1 MIEKRLDEIAKMLGG
16 EISDTKFSDT
26 KIKGISIDSRTI
38 KKDNLYIPIVG
49 EKFDG
54 RIFIEECENAGSPAF
69 LIDKNYKI
77 PKSISIPYVKV
88 EDTKKALQDLA
99 KAYRD
104 ELDIKIIAITGSNGK
119 TTSKNLIHSVLSEK
133 YKVQK
138 TQGNFNNNI
147 GLPLTLLDFSKDT
160 EIGVVEMGTEDF
172 GEISELTH
180 IARPD
185 MAMITNIG
193 DAHLLKLKSKE
204 GIAKAK
210 LEILEG
216 LKENGTFIYN
226 GDDEILKK
234 VLPSYKIKQKTISF
248 GTSEEVD
255 FKVSPKEFSSTY
267 TKFSYEN
274 EDYTVPLLG
283 SHQVLN
289 GALAVLI
296 GKLFNLSYKEINK
309 GLSKA
314 SNNANRNELIER
326 NGFDILDDAYKSNPQ
341 SLKQGL
347 ELAGFLDGY
356 LNKIVVLGDM
366 LELGDGEKNLHY
378 KSGLDIDPK
387 KINYCL
393 FYGPLCKEMY
403 RASLENFPED
413 RSFYFENKNDLI
425 DKLKLLITKSTLVFV
440 KGSRGVHMEEVIEA
454 IYDFR
459 VWLK

>member
-1 MIEKRLDEIAKMLGG
+1 MIERCLDHIAKMVDG
-16 EISDTKFSDT
+16 EISDPKYSHI
-26 KIKGISIDSRTI
+26 KIKGVSIDSRTI
-38 KKDNLYIPIVG
+38 KKDSLYIPIVG

-54 RIFIEECENAGSPAF
+54 RIFIEECQNAGAPAF

-77 PKSISIPYVKV
+77 PKSINIPYIKV
-88 EDTKKALQDLA
+88 EDTQKALRDLA
-99 KAYRD
+99 RAYRQ

-119 TTSKNLIHSVLSEK
+119 TTSKNIIHSVLSEK
-133 YKVQK
+133 YKVEK
-138 TQGNFNNNI
+138 THGNLNNEI
-147 GLPLTLLDFSKDT
+147 GVPLTILDFSEDT
-160 EIGVVEMGTEDF
+160 DIGVVEMGTDDF
-172 GEISELTH
+172 GEISVLTN
-180 IARPD
+180 IALPD

-193 DAHLLKLKSKE
+193 DAHLLKLKSRE

-216 LKENGTFIYN
+216 LKDDGRFLYN

-234 VLPSYKIKQKTISF
+234 VLPSYDIKQETISF
-248 GTSEEVD
+248 GIGENVD
-255 FKVSPKEFSSTY
+255 FKVVPKEHTNTSTN
-267 TKFSYEN
+267 FSYKDEI
-274 EDYTVPLLG
+274 YSVPLLG
-283 SHQVLN
+283 SHQVYN

-296 GKLFNLSYKEINK
+296 GKIFDLSFDEINK
-309 GLSKA
+309 GLSKS
-314 SNNANRNELIER
+314 SNNANRNELVER

-356 LNKIVVLGDM
+356 SNKIVVLGDM
-366 LELGDGEKNLHY
+366 LELGDDELNLHY

-393 FYGPLCKEMY
+393 FFGPLSKQMY
-403 RASLENFPED
+403 KASLENFPKE
-413 RSFYFENKNDLI
+413 RSFYFDNKDDLI
-425 DKLKLLITKSTLVFV
+425 DKLKLLITKYSLVFV

-459 VWLK
+459 V

>member
-1 MIEKRLDEIAKMLGG
+1 MIERCLDHIAKMVDG
-16 EISDTKFSDT
+16 EISDPKYSHI
-26 KIKGISIDSRTI
+26 KIKGVSIDSRTI
-38 KKDNLYIPIVG
+38 KKDSLYIPIVG

-54 RIFIEECENAGSPAF
+54 RIFIEECQNAGAPAF

-77 PKSISIPYVKV
+77 PKSINIPYIKV
-88 EDTKKALQDLA
+88 EDTQKALRDLA
-99 KAYRD
+99 RAYRQ

-119 TTSKNLIHSVLSEK
+119 TTSKNIIHSVLSEK
-133 YKVQK
+133 YKVEK
-138 TQGNFNNNI
+138 THGNLNNEI
-147 GLPLTLLDFSKDT
+147 GVPLTILDFSEDT
-160 EIGVVEMGTEDF
+160 DIGVVEMGTDDF
-172 GEISELTH
+172 GEISVLTN
-180 IARPD
+180 IALPD

-193 DAHLLKLKSKE
+193 DAHLLKLKSRE

-216 LKENGTFIYN
+216 LKDDGKFLYN

-234 VLPSYKIKQKTISF
+234 VLPSYDIKQETISF
-248 GTSEEVD
+248 GIGENVD
-255 FKVSPKEFSSTY
+255 FKVVPKEHTNTSTN
-267 TKFSYEN
+267 FSYKDEI
-274 EDYTVPLLG
+274 YSVPLLG
-283 SHQVLN
+283 SHQVYN

-296 GKLFNLSYKEINK
+296 GKIFDLSFDEINK
-309 GLSKA
+309 GLSKS
-314 SNNANRNELIER
+314 SNNANRNELVER

-356 LNKIVVLGDM
+356 SNKIVVLGDM
-366 LELGDGEKNLHY
+366 LELGDDELNLHY

-393 FYGPLCKEMY
+393 FFGPLSKQMY
-403 RASLENFPED
+403 KASLENFPKE
-413 RSFYFENKNDLI
+413 RSFYFDNKDDLI
-425 DKLKLLITKSTLVFV
+425 DKLKLLITKYSLVFV

-459 VWLK
+459 V

>member
-1 MIEKRLDEIAKMLGG
+1 MIERCLDHIAKMVDG
-16 EISDTKFSDT
+16 EISDPKYSHI
-26 KIKGISIDSRTI
+26 KIKGVSIDSRTI
-38 KKDNLYIPIVG
+38 KKDSLYIPIVG

-54 RIFIEECENAGSPAF
+54 RIFIEECQNAGAPAF

-77 PKSISIPYVKV
+77 PKSINIPYIKV
-88 EDTKKALQDLA
+88 EDTQKALRDLA
-99 KAYRD
+99 RAYRQ

-119 TTSKNLIHSVLSEK
+119 TTSKNIIHSVLSEK
-133 YKVQK
+133 YKVEK
-138 TQGNFNNNI
+138 THGNLNNEI
-147 GLPLTLLDFSKDT
+147 GVPLTILDFCEETD
-160 EIGVVEMGTEDF
+160 IGVVEMGTDDF
-172 GEISELTH
+172 GEISVLTN
-180 IARPD
+180 IALPD

-193 DAHLLKLKSKE
+193 DAHLLKLKSRE

-216 LKENGTFIYN
+216 LKDDGRFLYN

-234 VLPSYKIKQKTISF
+234 VLPSYDIKQKTISF
-248 GTSEEVD
+248 GIGENVD
-255 FKVSPKEFSSTY
+255 FKVVPKEHTNTSTN
-267 TKFSYEN
+267 FSYKDEI
-274 EDYTVPLLG
+274 YSVPLLG
-283 SHQVLN
+283 SHQVYN

-296 GKLFNLSYKEINK
+296 GKIFDLSFDEINK
-309 GLSKA
+309 GLSKS
-314 SNNANRNELIER
+314 SNNANRNELVER

-356 LNKIVVLGDM
+356 SNKIVVLGDM
-366 LELGDGEKNLHY
+366 LELGDDELNLHY

-393 FYGPLCKEMY
+393 FFGPLSKQMY
-403 RASLENFPED
+403 KASLENFPKE
-413 RSFYFENKNDLI
+413 RSFYFDNKDDLI
-425 DKLKLLITKSTLVFV
+425 DKLKLLITKYSLVFV

-459 VWLK
+459 V

>member
-1 MIEKRLDEIAKMLGG
+1 MIERCLDQIAKMVDG
-16 EISDTKFSDT
+16 EISDPKYSHI
-26 KIKGISIDSRTI
+26 KIKGVSIDSRTI
-38 KKDNLYIPIVG
+38 KKDCLYIPIVG

-54 RIFIEECENAGSPAF
+54 RIFIEECQNAGAPAF

-77 PKSISIPYVKV
+77 PKSINIPYIKV
-88 EDTKKALQDLA
+88 EDTQKALRDLA
-99 KAYRD
+99 RAYRQ

-119 TTSKNLIHSVLSEK
+119 TTSKNIIHSVLSEK
-133 YKVQK
+133 YKVEK
-138 TQGNFNNNI
+138 THGNLNNEI
-147 GLPLTLLDFSKDT
+147 GVPLTILDFSEDT
-160 EIGVVEMGTEDF
+160 DIGVVEMGTDDF
-172 GEISELTH
+172 GEISVLTN
-180 IARPD
+180 IALPD

-193 DAHLLKLKSKE
+193 DAHLLKLKSRE

-216 LKENGTFIYN
+216 LKDDGKFLYN

-234 VLPSYKIKQKTISF
+234 VLPSYDIKQETISF
-248 GTSEEVD
+248 GIGENVD
-255 FKVSPKEFSSTY
+255 FKVVPKEHTNTSTN
-267 TKFSYEN
+267 FSYKDEI
-274 EDYTVPLLG
+274 YSVPLLG
-283 SHQVLN
+283 SHQVYN

-296 GKLFNLSYKEINK
+296 GKIFDLSFDEINK
-309 GLSKA
+309 GLSKS
-314 SNNANRNELIER
+314 SNNANRNELVER

-356 LNKIVVLGDM
+356 SNKIVVLGDM
-366 LELGDGEKNLHY
+366 LELGDDELNLHY

-393 FYGPLCKEMY
+393 FFGPLSKQMY
-403 RASLENFPED
+403 KASLENFPKE
-413 RSFYFENKNDLI
+413 RSFYFDNKDDLI
-425 DKLKLLITKSTLVFV
+425 DKLKLLITKYSLVFV

-459 VWLK
+459 V

>member
-1 MIEKRLDEIAKMLGG
+1 MIERCLDHIAKMVDG
-16 EISDTKFSDT
+16 EISDPKYSHI
-26 KIKGISIDSRTI
+26 KIKGVSIDSRTI
-38 KKDNLYIPIVG
+38 KKDSLYIPIVG

-54 RIFIEECENAGSPAF
+54 RIFIEECQNAGAPAF

-77 PKSISIPYVKV
+77 PKSINIPYIKV
-88 EDTKKALQDLA
+88 EDTQKSLRDLA
-99 KAYRD
+99 RAYRQ

-119 TTSKNLIHSVLSEK
+119 TTSKNIIHSVLSEK
-133 YKVQK
+133 YKVEK
-138 TQGNFNNNI
+138 THGNLNNEI
-147 GLPLTLLDFSKDT
+147 GVPLTILDFCEDT
-160 EIGVVEMGTEDF
+160 DIGVVEMGTDDF
-172 GEISELTH
+172 GEISVLTN
-180 IARPD
+180 IALPD

-193 DAHLLKLKSKE
+193 DAHLLKLKSRE

-216 LKENGTFIYN
+216 LKDDGKFLYN

-234 VLPSYKIKQKTISF
+234 VLPSYDIKQETISF
-248 GTSEEVD
+248 GIGENVD
-255 FKVSPKEFSSTY
+255 FKVVPKEHTNTSTN
-267 TKFSYEN
+267 FSYKDET
-274 EDYTVPLLG
+274 YSVPLLG
-283 SHQVLN
+283 SHQVYN

-296 GKLFNLSYKEINK
+296 GKIFDLSFDEINK
-309 GLSKA
+309 GLSKS
-314 SNNANRNELIER
+314 SNNANRNELVER

-356 LNKIVVLGDM
+356 SNKIVVLGDM
-366 LELGDGEKNLHY
+366 LELGDDELNLHY

-393 FYGPLCKEMY
+393 FFGPLSKQMY
-403 RASLENFPED
+403 KASLENFPKE
-413 RSFYFENKNDLI
+413 RSFYFDNKDDLI
-425 DKLKLLITKSTLVFV
+425 DKLKLLITKYSLVFV

-459 VWLK
+459 V

>member
-1 MIEKRLDEIAKMLGG
+1 MIERTLKDICKMIDG
-16 EISDTKFSDT
+16 EISDSKYADV
-26 KIKGISIDSRTI
+26 KIKGVSIDSRTI
-38 KKDNLYIPIVG
+38 KKDNLYIPIIG

-54 RIFIEECENAGSPAF
+54 RIFIKECQDLGASAF
-69 LIDKNYKI
+69 IIDKDYKI
-77 PKSISIPYVKV
+77 LKSINIPYIRVD
-88 EDTKKALQDLA
+88 DTKKALRNLA
-99 KAYRD
+99 KSYRD

-119 TTSKNLIHSVLSEK
+119 TTCKNLIHSVLSEK

-138 TQGNFNNNI
+138 THGNLNNDI
-147 GLPLTLLDFSKDT
+147 GLPRTILEFSEDT

-172 GEISELTH
+172 GEISVLTN

-193 DAHLLKLKSKE
+193 DAHLLKLKSRE

-216 LKENGTFIYN
+216 LKDDGIFLYN
-226 GDDEILKK
+226 GDDKILKK
-234 VLPSYKIKQKTISF
+234 ILPSYNIKQKTINF
-248 GTSEEVD
+248 GQEDGVD
-255 FKVSPKEFSSTY
+255 FKVEAKEHSNTY
-267 TKFSYEN
+267 TNFSYKN
-274 EDYTVPLLG
+274 EEYSVPLLG
-283 SHQVLN
+283 SHQVYN
-289 GALAVLI
+289 GALAILI
-296 GKLFNLSYKEINK
+296 GKLFDISYEEINR
-309 GLSKA
+309 GLAKA

-366 LELGDGEKNLHY
+366 LELGEDELELHY
-378 KSGLDIDPK
+378 KAGLDINPK
-387 KINYCL
+387 KIKYCL
-393 FYGPLCKEMY
+393 FFGPLAREMH
-403 RASLENFPED
+403 RASLKNFPEN
-413 RSFYFENKNDLI
+413 RSFYFERKDDLI
-425 DKLKLLITKSTLVFV
+425 DKLKLLITRSSLVFV

-459 VWLK
+459 V

>member
-1 MIEKRLDEIAKMLGG
+1 MIERCLDHIAKMVDG
-16 EISDTKFSDT
+16 EISDPKYSHI
-26 KIKGISIDSRTI
+26 KIKGVSIDSRTI
-38 KKDNLYIPIVG
+38 KKDSLYIPIVG

-54 RIFIEECENAGSPAF
+54 RIFIEECQNAGAPAF

-77 PKSISIPYVKV
+77 PKSINIPYIKV
-88 EDTKKALQDLA
+88 EDTQKSLRDLA
-99 KAYRD
+99 RAYRQ

-119 TTSKNLIHSVLSEK
+119 TTSKNIIHSVLSEK
-133 YKVQK
+133 YKVEK
-138 TQGNFNNNI
+138 THGNLNNEI
-147 GLPLTLLDFSKDT
+147 GVPLTILDFCEDT
-160 EIGVVEMGTEDF
+160 DIGVVEMGTDDF
-172 GEISELTH
+172 GEISVLTN
-180 IARPD
+180 IALPD

-193 DAHLLKLKSKE
+193 DAHLLKLKSRE

-216 LKENGTFIYN
+216 LKDDGKFLYN

-234 VLPSYKIKQKTISF
+234 VLPSYDIKQETISF
-248 GTSEEVD
+248 GIGENVD
-255 FKVSPKEFSSTY
+255 FKVVPKEHTNTSTN
-267 TKFSYEN
+267 FSYKDEI
-274 EDYTVPLLG
+274 YSVPLLG
-283 SHQVLN
+283 SHQVYN

-296 GKLFNLSYKEINK
+296 GKIFDLSFDEINK
-309 GLSKA
+309 GLSKS
-314 SNNANRNELIER
+314 SNNANRNELVER

-356 LNKIVVLGDM
+356 SNKIVVLGDM
-366 LELGDGEKNLHY
+366 LELGDDELNLHY

-393 FYGPLCKEMY
+393 FFGPLSKQMY
-403 RASLENFPED
+403 KASLENFPKE
-413 RSFYFENKNDLI
+413 RSFYFDNKDDLI
-425 DKLKLLITKSTLVFV
+425 DKLKLLITKYSLVFV

-459 VWLK
+459 V

>member
-1 MIEKRLDEIAKMLGG
+1 MIERCLDHIAKMVDG
-16 EISDTKFSDT
+16 EISDPKYSHI
-26 KIKGISIDSRTI
+26 KINGVSIDSRTI
-38 KKDNLYIPIVG
+38 KKDSLYIPIVG

-54 RIFIEECENAGSPAF
+54 RIFIEECQNAGAPAF

-77 PKSISIPYVKV
+77 PKSINIPYIKV
-88 EDTKKALQDLA
+88 EDTQKALRDLA
-99 KAYRD
+99 RAYRQ

-119 TTSKNLIHSVLSEK
+119 TTSKNIIHSVLSEK
-133 YKVQK
+133 YKVEK
-138 TQGNFNNNI
+138 THGNLNNEI
-147 GLPLTLLDFSKDT
+147 GVPLTILDFSEDT
-160 EIGVVEMGTEDF
+160 DIGVVEMGTDDF
-172 GEISELTH
+172 GEISVLTN
-180 IARPD
+180 IALPD

-193 DAHLLKLKSKE
+193 DAHLLKLKSRE

-216 LKENGTFIYN
+216 LKNDGKFLYN

-234 VLPSYKIKQKTISF
+234 VLPSYDIKQETISF
-248 GTSEEVD
+248 GIGENVD
-255 FKVSPKEFSSTY
+255 FKVVPKEHTNTSTN
-267 TKFSYEN
+267 FSYKDEI
-274 EDYTVPLLG
+274 YSVPLLG
-283 SHQVLN
+283 SHQVYN

-296 GKLFNLSYKEINK
+296 GKIFDLSFDEINK
-309 GLSKA
+309 GLSKS
-314 SNNANRNELIER
+314 SNNANRNELVER

-366 LELGDGEKNLHY
+366 LELGDDELNLHY

-393 FYGPLCKEMY
+393 FFGPLSKQMY
-403 RASLENFPED
+403 KASLENFPKE
-413 RSFYFENKNDLI
+413 RSFYFDNKDDLI
-425 DKLKLLITKSTLVFV
+425 DKLKLLITKYSLVFV

-459 VWLK
+459 V

>member
-1 MIEKRLDEIAKMLGG
+1 MIERCLDHIAKMVDG
-16 EISDTKFSDT
+16 EISDPKYSHI
-26 KIKGISIDSRTI
+26 KIKGVSIDSRTI
-38 KKDNLYIPIVG
+38 KKDCLYIPIVG

-54 RIFIEECENAGSPAF
+54 RIFIEECQNAGAPAF

-77 PKSISIPYVKV
+77 PKSINIPYIKV
-88 EDTKKALQDLA
+88 EDTQKALRDLA
-99 KAYRD
+99 RAYRQ

-119 TTSKNLIHSVLSEK
+119 TTSKNIIHSVLSEK
-133 YKVQK
+133 YKVEK
-138 TQGNFNNNI
+138 THGNLNNEI
-147 GLPLTLLDFSKDT
+147 GVPLTILDFSEDT
-160 EIGVVEMGTEDF
+160 DIGVVEMGTDDF
-172 GEISELTH
+172 GEISVLTN
-180 IARPD
+180 IALPD

-193 DAHLLKLKSKE
+193 DAHLLKLKSRE

-216 LKENGTFIYN
+216 LKNDGKFLYN

-234 VLPSYKIKQKTISF
+234 VLPSYDIKQKTISF
-248 GTSEEVD
+248 GIGENVD
-255 FKVSPKEFSSTY
+255 FKVVPKEHTNTSTN
-267 TKFSYEN
+267 FSYKDEI
-274 EDYTVPLLG
+274 YSVPLLG
-283 SHQVLN
+283 SHQVYN

-296 GKLFNLSYKEINK
+296 GKIFDLSFDEINK
-309 GLSKA
+309 GLSKS
-314 SNNANRNELIER
+314 SNNANRNELVER

-366 LELGDGEKNLHY
+366 LELGDDELNLHY

-393 FYGPLCKEMY
+393 FFGPLSKQMY
-403 RASLENFPED
+403 KASLENFPKE
-413 RSFYFENKNDLI
+413 RSFYFDNKDDLI
-425 DKLKLLITKSTLVFV
+425 DKLKLLITKYSLVFV

-459 VWLK
+459 V

>member
-1 MIEKRLDEIAKMLGG
+1 MIERCLDHIAKMVDG
-16 EISDTKFSDT
+16 EISDPKYSHI
-26 KIKGISIDSRTI
+26 KIKGVSIDSRTI
-38 KKDNLYIPIVG
+38 KKDSLYIPIVG

-54 RIFIEECENAGSPAF
+54 RIFIEECQNAGAPAF

-77 PKSISIPYVKV
+77 PKSINIPYIKV
-88 EDTKKALQDLA
+88 EDTQKALRDLA
-99 KAYRD
+99 KAYRQ

-119 TTSKNLIHSVLSEK
+119 TTSKNIIHSVLSEK
-133 YKVQK
+133 YKVEK
-138 TQGNFNNNI
+138 THGNLNNEI
-147 GLPLTLLDFSKDT
+147 GVPLTILDFNEDT
-160 EIGVVEMGTEDF
+160 DIGVVEMGTDDF
-172 GEISELTH
+172 GEISVLTN
-180 IARPD
+180 IALPD

-193 DAHLLKLKSKE
+193 DAHLLKLKSRE

-216 LKENGTFIYN
+216 LKDDGKFLYN

-234 VLPSYKIKQKTISF
+234 VLPSYDIKQETISF
-248 GTSEEVD
+248 GIGENVD
-255 FKVSPKEFSSTY
+255 FKVVPKEHTNTSTN
-267 TKFSYEN
+267 FSYKDEI
-274 EDYTVPLLG
+274 YSVPLLG
-283 SHQVLN
+283 SHQVYN

-296 GKLFNLSYKEINK
+296 GKIFELSFDEINK
-309 GLSKA
+309 GLSKS
-314 SNNANRNELIER
+314 SNNANRNELVER

-356 LNKIVVLGDM
+356 SNKIVVLGDM
-366 LELGDGEKNLHY
+366 LELGDDELNLHY

-393 FYGPLCKEMY
+393 FFGPLSKQMY
-403 RASLENFPED
+403 KASLENFPKE
-413 RSFYFENKNDLI
+413 RSFYFDNKDDLI
-425 DKLKLLITKSTLVFV
+425 DKLKLLITKYSLVFV

-459 VWLK
+459 V